1 MMNMTEV
8 QNLTVVGVSGSPREG
23 GNTETLLQHTLG
35 VCAAEGLRTEM
46 ISLRGLR
53 IEPCRG
59 CRNCFKNKECAVTDD
74 VPAIFE
80 RLAAADAII
89 LAAPVYFSGTAGQM
103 KCLID
108 RLGYMSM
115 SRGRVFDRKVGG
127 AMTVARRAGQ
137 NFALAEMM
145 FFFLHQGMIVPG
157 STYWNMA
164 FGVRYGSVTEDE
176 EGMRTAENF
185 ARNLAWTLKKLRA
198 PD

>member
-1 MMNMTEV
+1 MPD
-8 QNLTVVGVSGSPREG
+8 LTVVGVSGSPRAG
-23 GNTETLLQHTLG
+23 GNTETILRHTLEA
-35 VCAAEGLRTEM
+35 CEAEGLGTGF

-53 IEPCRG
+53 VEPCRA
-59 CRNCFKNKECAVTDD
+59 CRSCFKSKECAIEDD
-74 VPAIFE
+74 VPPIFE
-80 RLAAADAII
+80 RLAAADAFI

-108 RLGYMSM
+108 RLGYLSIA
-115 SRGRVFDRKVGG
+115 RGRVFERKVGG
-127 AMTVARRAGQ
+127 PMTVARRAGQ

-164 FGVRYGSVTEDE
+164 FGHR
-176 EGMRTAENF
+176 EGDVAADAEGVRTAENF

-198 PD
+198 GE

>member
-1 MMNMTEV
+1 
-8 QNLTVVGVSGSPREG
+8 
-23 GNTETLLQHTLG
+23 
-35 VCAAEGLRTEM
+35 VCAAEGLQTEF

-53 IEPCRG
+53 VEPCRA
-59 CRNCFKNKECAVTDD
+59 CRSCSKNKECAVADD

-80 RLAAADAII
+80 RLAAADAFI

-108 RLGYMSM
+108 RLGYLSM
-115 SRGRVFDRKVGG
+115 ARGRVFDRKVGG
-127 AMTVARRAGQ
+127 PMAVARRAGQ

-164 FGVRYGSVTEDE
+164 VGLREGDVSQDT

-185 ARNLAWTLKKLRA
+185 ARNLCWTVKKLRA
-198 PD
+198 GEGGGSGSGSG